1 MSKVFVLVRDSIYP
15 NGTLDITT
23 RAFATKQAA
32 QDAMREQYD
41 AELFDWKSAY
51 GDDDY
56 FEVEADE
63 MSRSIWEK
71 GRYME
76 NHIAWKI
83 EECEVE

>member
-32 QDAMREQYD
+32 QDAMCEQYD
-41 AELFDWKSAY
+41 AELFDRKSIIN
-51 GDDDY
+51 DDY
-56 FEVEADE
+56 LDVEEEE
-63 MSRSIWEK
+63 MSRSIWEC

-76 NHIAWKI
+76 NHISWKI

>member
-15 NGTLDITT
+15 NGTLDIAT

-41 AELFDWKSAY
+41 AELFDWKSTY
-51 GDDDY
+51 DNDY
-56 FEVEADE
+56 FEVEAEE
-63 MSRSIWEK
+63 MSRSIWES

-76 NHIAWKI
+76 NHIAWEIK
-83 EECEVE
+83 ECEVE

>member
-32 QDAMREQYD
+32 QNAMCEQYD
-41 AELFDWKSAY
+41 AELFDWKSATN
-51 GDDDY
+51 DDY
-56 FEVEADE
+56 FEVEAEE
-63 MSRSIWEK
+63 MSRSIWES

-76 NHIAWKI
+76 NHISWKI
-83 EECEVE
+83 EEREVE

>member
-56 FEVEADE
+56 FEVEAE
-63 MSRSIWEK
+63 ELSRSIWES

-76 NHIAWKI
+76 NHISWKI

>member
-1 MSKVFVLVRDSIYP
+1 
-15 NGTLDITT
+15 
-23 RAFATKQAA
+23 
-32 QDAMREQYD
+32 MREQYD
-41 AELFDWKSAY
+41 TELFDWKSAY

-56 FEVEADE
+56 FEVEAEE
-63 MSRSIWEK
+63 MSRSIWES

>member
-23 RAFATKQAA
+23 RAFTTKQAS

-41 AELFDWKSAY
+41 AELFDWKSTY
-51 GDDDY
+51 DNDY
-56 FEVEADE
+56 FEVEAEE
-63 MSRSIWEK
+63 MSRSIWES

-76 NHIAWKI
+76 NHISWKI

>member
-41 AELFDWKSAY
+41 TELFDWKSTY
-51 GDDDY
+51 DNDY
-56 FEVEADE
+56 FEVEAEE
-63 MSRSIWEK
+63 MSRSIWEF

>member
-15 NGTLDITT
+15 NGTLDINT

-41 AELFDWKSAY
+41 AELFDWKSTY
-51 GDDDY
+51 DNDY
-56 FEVEADE
+56 FDVEAGE
-63 MSRSIWEK
+63 MSRSIWEI

-76 NHIAWKI
+76 NHIAWEIK
-83 EECEVE
+83 ECEVE